1 MMAVLARI
9 ILLAASAAAFV
20 ARPSLAPVGARA
32 RSVAPQQF
40 VRSRAPVALPSRC
53 VAAPILAGPR
63 ARPLPRPRR
72 RDPEDNRRRPRRNV
86 AMSLFG
92 LGPPELAVCLGIAAF
107 VLGRG
112 RCAPKPT
119 PAGDPSLPPPRR
131 PEKLGSMAKDFGKVA
146 GELKDVPK
154 EFKEGLDSV
163 EPASSKKAIDAPPID
178 AESK

>member
-63 ARPLPRPRR
+63 ARP
-72 RDPEDNRRRPRRNV
+72 
-86 AMSLFG
+86 
-92 LGPPELAVCLGIAAF
+92 
-107 VLGRG
+107 
-112 RCAPKPT
+112 
-119 PAGDPSLPPPRR
+119 PPPAPTATR
-131 PEKLGSMAKDFGKVA
+131 KTTVA
-146 GELKDVPK
+146 
-154 EFKEGLDSV
+154 
-163 EPASSKKAIDAPPID
+163 AR
-178 AESK
+178 AETSP